1 MIIFQKNIRTKKMNE
16 NKLSLT
22 LLMILAMSLWGGGW
36 IANKLI
42 VYEANILVL
51 TFWRFLITLLTI
63 APLMFIYKDK
73 VIITLKVIK
82 LTTIGALLNITFMLI
97 AFVGVMY
104 GFAGS
109 AGVIITTISPM
120 VTYILASFLFGYIIT
135 NRQKLGLLLGFFGGL
150 FMFEI
155 WKFDIIGLLEDGSLY
170 FILAAIV
177 WSLVTINSQQ
187 ASKHINIIHYTIIL
201 TLIATIIL
209 FFVAL
214 PFGLLVIFEK
224 DLEFWLALIYIS
236 SFGQGVA
243 TTIYYFASSK
253 LGSAN
258 TSSYMFIIPVSA
270 LFFSYLILDEVP
282 NIFLLIGGAI
292 NIIALL
298 IITKKSLVKSN

>member
-1 MIIFQKNIRTKKMNE
+1 MNE
-16 NKLSLT
+16 NKLTLT
-22 LLMILAMSLWGGGW
+22 ILMILAMTIWGGGW

-42 VYEANILVL
+42 VYEANIVVL
-51 TFWRFLITLLTI
+51 TFWRFFITLITI
-63 APLMFIYKDK
+63 APLILIYKEK
-73 VIITLKVIK
+73 VVITFKILK
-82 LTTIGALLNITFMLI
+82 LTTIGAILNIAFMII
-97 AFVGVMY
+97 AFIGVMY

-135 NRQKLGLLLGFFGGL
+135 KRQKLGLLLGFLGGL

-155 WKFDIIGLLEDGSLY
+155 WKFDIIGLLDDGSLY

-224 DLEFWLALIYIS
+224 DLTFWLALIYIS

-298 IITKKSLVKSN
+298 IITKKSIVKSH

>member
-1 MIIFQKNIRTKKMNE
+1 MNE

-51 TFWRFLITLLTI
+51 TFWRFFITLLTI
-63 APLMFIYKDK
+63 TPLFFFYKDK
-73 VIITLKVIK
+73 ILLNIQVIK
-82 LTTIGALLNITFMLI
+82 LTTTGALLNIAFMLV
-97 AFVGVMY
+97 AFLGVMN

-135 NRQKLGLLLGFFGGL
+135 QKHKLGLFLGFLGGL

-155 WKFDIIGLLEDGSLY
+155 WKFDILRLINDGSLY
-170 FILAAIV
+170 FIFAAII

-201 TLIATIIL
+201 TFIATIIL

-224 DLEFWLALIYIS
+224 DFTFWLALIYIS
-236 SFGQGVA
+236 SFGQGIA

-282 NIFLLIGGAI
+282 NLFLIIGGI
-292 NIIALL
+292 VNMLALY
-298 IITKKSLVKSN
+298 IITKKPQKSIG